1 MSDYDWRFENSINQ
15 TKVHQKAEGN
25 IEHKY
30 MPWRTNSSFSN
41 YIDTVLYSNEMNMY
55 PQLDSQLQYDY
66 LFYSIKPKKRFYK
79 RNRTK
84 LDSNFELVSQ
94 YYKYDSDKTK
104 EALRILTPDQIEIIK
119 QKQEKGGVK

>member
-1 MSDYDWRFENSINQ
+1 
-15 TKVHQKAEGN
+15 
-25 IEHKY
+25 